1 MSVIVRLATKA
12 DSKDCNELHNI
23 AYGHSRNLD
32 QWNWTFQNR
41 LFPDLKLPFIVAEDD
56 GKIVGTQALIP
67 IQMIDK
73 DGVYWSA
80 KSEETLININYR
92 GQGLFEKMYEKAFEV
107 SKTSNFQ
114 SIWGFTPARKAFL
127 RVGFEIPMDTSQLFK
142 PLRAK
147 CIAALI
153 NNGNSNSKSVKLK
166 GFFKRILFLLAGVIA
181 SVYSNIRQWFTI
193 MLKPGLEIVEL
204 RHLSSAPEQAKRL
217 CFDFIAQWGGATI
230 YRDQK
235 YLKWRIFD
243 NPFNKA
249 NMIGAYING
258 ELVGYCAF
266 SIGDNEMGY
275 IIDIIVVEPKN
286 SDITSRNI
294 IHKLLSTASS
304 RLSDMGA
311 CGIRGWK
318 ITNHKFDK
326 LVADE
331 AKKLGYITVDRG
343 TAVVL
348 HKSYETNYHRN
359 TIEFENWSVS
369 RIYTE
374 GRNG

>member
-12 DSKDCNELHNI
+12 DSKDCNALHNK
-23 AYGHSRNLD
+23 AYGVARNLD

-41 LFPDLKLPFIVAEDD
+41 LFPDLELPFIVAEDD

-67 IQMIDK
+67 IQMIDN

-80 KSEETLININYR
+80 KSEETLVDINYR
-92 GQGLFEKMYEKAFEV
+92 GHGLFEKMYEKAFEV
-107 SKTSNFQ
+107 AKKSNVQ

-147 CIAALI
+147 CVAVLLS
-153 NNGNSNSKSVKLK
+153 NGNSNSESVRLK
-166 GFFKRILFLLAGVIA
+166 DFFKKILFFLVGAMA
-181 SVYSNIRQWFTI
+181 STYSNIRQFFTI
-193 MLKPGLEIVEL
+193 ILKPRLEIVEL
-204 RHLSSAPEQAKRL
+204 KHLSSAPEQAKKL
-217 CFDFIAQWGGATI
+217 CFDFIAHWGGATI

-249 NMIGAYING
+249 NMIGAYVNG

-266 SIGDNEMGY
+266 SIGEDEMGY
-275 IIDIIVVEPKN
+275 IIDIIVVEPTN
-286 SDITSRNI
+286 SDINSRNI

-304 RLSDMGA
+304 RMSDMGA
-311 CGIRGWK
+311 CGIRGWNM
-318 ITNHKFDK
+318 TNHKFDK
-326 LVADE
+326 LIADE
-331 AKKLGYITVDRG
+331 AKKLGYVSIDRG

-348 HKSYETNYHRN
+348 HKSYETNDLRN

-369 RIYTE
+369 RIFTE